1 MLFDSHTHLDDSRFD
16 EDREQVI
23 KRALERGVEFMMN
36 PGADLASSQRAVKL
50 AKKYEMIYAAVGI
63 HPHDAK
69 DVDQMTLELIEQLA
83 KEDKVKAIG
92 EIGLDYHYDNSP
104 REIQKQVFIEQ
115 IRMAQTLGLPIII
128 HDRDANQDVLDI
140 LKMEEAFENGVL
152 MHCFSG
158 SAELARQYVKLGAYL
173 SIAGPLTYK
182 NARKSH
188 EVVMEVPLDRL
199 MIETDAPYLTPM
211 PFRGKRNEPAYV
223 HFVCEEM
230 AKLKGL
236 TYEEVA
242 TQTKANAKKFFKIK

>member
-1 MLFDSHTHLDDSRFD
+1 MLFDSHTHLDDRRFD
-16 EDREQVI
+16 DDRDQVI
-23 KRALERGVEFMMN
+23 KRALERGVELMMN
-36 PGADLASSQRAVKL
+36 PGADLASSKRAVEL
-50 AKKYEMIYAAVGI
+50 AKKYDMIYAAVGV

-69 DVDQMTLELIEQLA
+69 DVDQMVLEMIEQLA

-104 REIQKQVFIEQ
+104 RDIQKQVFIEQ

-128 HDRDANQDVLDI
+128 HDREANQDVLDI
-140 LKMEEAFENGVL
+140 LKKEQAFETGVL

-158 SAELARQYVKLGAYL
+158 SAELAKQYVKLGAYL

-188 EVVMEVPLDRL
+188 EVVEAVPLDRL

-211 PFRGKRNEPAYV
+211 PFRGRRNEPAYV

-230 AKLKGL
+230 AKLKGV

-242 TQTKANAKKFFKIK
+242 AATKENAKRFFKIK